1 MICLLLVVYGSL
13 CEDSNV
19 NQGAKDMDDQE
30 ITLLGLSDVDR
41 EALEDAFGSKGIA
54 NNITFN
60 DSEQPSGSAGAL
72 DALTATVILTGMGL
86 VIGAI
91 SDYVCRERKH
101 LRIQKKSGEEF
112 TIEVIEEG
120 GCKDRVIAQLTKILS
135 GSSLGSHIDFH

>member
-1 MICLLLVVYGSL
+1 M
-13 CEDSNV
+13 
-19 NQGAKDMDDQE
+19 DQE

-60 DSEQPSGSAGAL
+60 EHASASAGAL
-72 DALTATVILTGMGL
+72 DPLTATVILTVTGL

-91 SDYVCRERKH
+91 SDYACRERKH
-101 LRIQKKSGEEF
+101 LRIQKKSGEEY

-135 GSSLGSHIDFH
+135 GSSLG